1 MMQPRVLEAALRHP
15 DVFQLDSSS
24 GNVMLHPSLASYEE
38 RSAKMHLVLTQ
49 WRDESL
55 FITLKGWRN
64 EVYIYSF
71 KFLKNN

>member
-1 MMQPRVLEAALRHP
+1 MQPRVLEAALRHP

-24 GNVMLHPSLASYEE
+24 GNVMLNPSLASYEE

-64 EVYIYSF
+64 EVSNLI
-71 KFLKNN
+71 NNCKY